1 MNTSSSWSTHA
12 TRQPVMWRHE
22 AKREKKEN
30 HFDYDVNAAT
40 AANGSKLTVLKS
52 PTGRE
57 IEACYELGRELGHGE
72 LGITYLCTDKETGE
86 ELACM

>member
-1 MNTSSSWSTHA
+1 
-12 TRQPVMWRHE
+12 MWRHE

-30 HFDYDVNAAT
+30 HFDYDFNAVA